1 MVRMILFCWLF
12 VLQNDKIFSQ
22 DYSMIWNGKKSSI
35 TKEFFN
41 NNCNG
46 KSFTYS
52 WEDKQSVVTALS
64 NKILT
69 SKNVLTF
76 TFGTNIV
83 EFDARGEELD
93 LNRGTRSSYGSGEH
107 HSAIFTYRI
116 SGEDII
122 VDYTR
127 LEYAGGGSRYGQIKT
142 FSINEILNIME
153 ISTNELRNLISIE
166 RIKFLQN
173 NDLLYINNKFLKMN
187 ESHSFWD
194 LIEGGRKDLAVALK
208 IPNND
213 LTYLNE
219 NGETPLHYG
228 AKSNELSLVK
238 KLITKGVDIDEQDF
252 DGNTPL
258 SLALK
263 NNANEE
269 LIFLLTNKSNER
281 CSYALFSYSIRNNNI
296 NLINRCID
304 EKVPYD
310 IYDDNIDYKTFKYEV
325 FEILNSSA
333 SIRIS
338 LNRIIENHFSSILN
352 NEDNYLFI
360 NKSLS
365 GDMPYIP
372 TSSELESLMNK
383 NDIFT
388 LYVKNKTFKKLF
400 LSDDKYELYG
410 VQNDVRLTL
419 LSVKPLKRSMEYIDQ
434 LVDPES
440 ENFDYI
446 IDKMILNTIFTNKKE
461 LTTHLINKKF
471 ENTKNPSMLNDYN
484 YNNILYECLDRNFIT
499 NSKLLIQ
506 NYNFDDT
513 VWKLARA
520 NQNAKVINRL
530 NKIFKTFPNKK
541 NLMTTDAGIYKEEFQ
556 PEYALN
562 SFEGWRQYGYD
573 KKNKLAYKKSR
584 LKIERD
590 IETAEKHRIA
600 LETIE
605 KQNQMEEKQR
615 KKEAFREWLFTSPGG
630 NKTAPWVDMCCYAFV
645 LIGLLVG
652 EW

>member
-1 MVRMILFCWLF
+1 MVRMILFCCLF
-12 VLQNDKIFSQ
+12 VFQNEKVFSQ
-22 DYSMIWNGKKSSI
+22 DYSKIWEEKQSSI

-41 NNCNG
+41 NNVSG
-46 KSFTYS
+46 ELFYT
-52 WEDKQSVVTALS
+52 WENQKNVKTART
-64 NKILT
+64 NKII
-69 SKNVLTF
+69 KAENVLTF
-76 TFGTNIV
+76 TFGTNVV
-83 EFDARGEELD
+83 EFDVNGEEID
-93 LNRGTRSSYGSGEH
+93 LNYGTRRAYGSGEH
-107 HSAIFTYRI
+107 HSANFTYKI
-116 SGEDII
+116 SGQNII
-122 VDYTR
+122 LDYTR
-127 LEYAGGGSRYGQIKT
+127 LEYAGGGERYDQIKT
-142 FSINEILNIME
+142 FSINEILDILKINRSE
-153 ISTNELRNLISIE
+153 LQNFISKE
-166 RIKFLQN
+166 RIKFIREN
-173 NDLLYINNKFLKMN
+173 NLLYLNRKFERMNNN
-187 ESHSFWD
+187 HSFWD

-513 VWKLARA
+513 VLERA
-520 NQNAKVINRL
+520 KADKNAKVINRL